1 MNKIILFSLLG
12 VVFLSCNNQDPE
24 QQKKFVEG
32 YWEIEKVELPG
43 DSVLNY
49 KINENIDYF
58 EIEDSTGFRKKL
70 RPQFDGSY
78 QTTDDAEEV
87 TLRIEDDSL
96 RLYYKTAFDQWK
108 ETLLEADEDEM
119 SILNRDGIIY
129 HYKKYTPLFSE
140 EDEEQ

>member
-1 MNKIILFSLLG
+1 MNKIILFSLLA
-12 VVFLSCNNQDPE
+12 VVFLSCNNHDPE

-96 RLYYKTAFDQWK
+96 RLYYKTAFDEWK

-119 SILNRDGIIY
+119 SILNREGIIY

>member
-1 MNKIILFSLLG
+1 MNKIILFSLLA
-12 VVFLSCNNQDPE
+12 VVFLSCNNHDPE

-32 YWEIEKVELPG
+32 YWEIKKVELPG

-96 RLYYKTAFDQWK
+96 RLYYKTAFDEWK

-119 SILNRDGIIY
+119 SILNREGIIY

>member
-1 MNKIILFSLLG
+1 MNKIILFSLLA
-12 VVFLSCNNQDPE
+12 VVFLSCNNQNPE
-24 QQKKFVEG
+24 QQKKFIEG
-32 YWEIEKVELPG
+32 YWEIEKVEFPG

-78 QTTDDAEEV
+78 QTTEDAEEV
-87 TLRIEDDSL
+87 NLKVEDDSL
-96 RLYYKTAFDQWK
+96 RLYYKTAFDEWK
-108 ETLLEADEDEM
+108 ETLLNADEEKM